1 MKYKIIIVL
10 FRCTVNRDAEKIKKC
25 FLPTTK
31 YVFQKAKFADLVARD

>member
-10 FRCTVNRDAEKIKKC
+10 FRCTVNRDAEKIM
-25 FLPTTK
+25 K